1 MIAYFSSG
9 CDCFFDQIQIR
20 PVYKKGGIRYTE
32 NARNTF
38 QNSVQK
44 GFEMEDFEQN
54 QNYEMIKERMKER
67 PINRKKL
74 MRRMMITVSMAVIF
88 GVFACFTFL
97 VLEPVFSN
105 LLYPEPAPEAVELPK
120 EEDEVLPEDMLI
132 TEEETT
138 IEVRPTII
146 QRDSDVIEEY
156 VSTYQRLY
164 EITTDFRKSM
174 VTVTGVSQDVDW
186 FNNEYESR
194 GLHSGIV
201 YASTSKQFL
210 ILVDSLDMKKAEEIT
225 VTFQNGEAFTGE
237 YVQQDKNTGLSVVA
251 VALNE
256 IPEETMNRVQ
266 IASLGSSR
274 PLSLLASPV
283 IVVGRPYG
291 NTESVAYGMIT
302 SRGNLL
308 SMADCNYDLLTTDIY
323 GSKEAT
329 GFMINLSGEVLGII
343 KQDHNAEPDKNFL
356 SAIGITE
363 IKNTLEIMSNGR
375 EMPYLGVKG
384 IDVTKEANESL
395 GVPMGA
401 YVKEIIMDSPAMK
414 AGIQSGDIIIRL
426 GETDITSFKQ
436 YTEELA
442 THDPEETVNVV
453 IKRQGGEGYSEIS
466 IPIILGK
473 LK

>member
-1 MIAYFSSG
+1 M
-9 CDCFFDQIQIR
+9 
-20 PVYKKGGIRYTE
+20 
-32 NARNTF
+32 
-38 QNSVQK
+38 
-44 GFEMEDFEQN
+44 
-54 QNYEMIKERMKER
+54 
-67 PINRKKL
+67 
-74 MRRMMITVSMAVIF
+74 
-88 GVFACFTFL
+88 
-97 VLEPVFSN
+97 
-105 LLYPEPAPEAVELPK
+105 
-120 EEDEVLPEDMLI
+120 
-132 TEEETT
+132 
-138 IEVRPTII
+138 
-146 QRDSDVIEEY
+146 
-156 VSTYQRLY
+156 
-164 EITTDFRKSM
+164 
-174 VTVTGVSQDVDW
+174 
-186 FNNEYESR
+186 
-194 GLHSGIV
+194 
-201 YASTSKQFL
+201 
-210 ILVDSLDMKKAEEIT
+210 
-225 VTFQNGEAFTGE
+225 
-237 YVQQDKNTGLSVVA
+237 
-251 VALNE
+251 
-256 IPEETMNRVQ
+256 VQ

-323 GSKEAT
+323 GSEEAT

-343 KQDHNAEPDKNFL
+343 KQDHNTESDKKFL

-426 GETDITSFKQ
+426 GEADITSFKQ